1 MREGG
6 AENRNLEEREIQVVG
21 VFEERSS
28 DAPLSNPFVLVR
40 DNRGRAVLIWI
51 GRFEA
56 LAISMALEGAS
67 ADRPLTHDLLKNM
80 AERLGAQIDRV
91 VVDDLW
97 QDTFYAKIWMT
108 VNGKTISVDSRPSD
122 TIALALRAKCPV
134 YMTEAVLEEASR
146 PVEEITGG
154 SAEEEQGE

>member
-1 MREGG
+1 M
-6 AENRNLEEREIQVVG
+6 G
-21 VFEERSS
+21 VFEERSA
-28 DAPLSNPFVLVR
+28 DAPLSNPFVVVR

-56 LAISMALEGAS
+56 LAISMGLEGAS
-67 ADRPLTHDLLKNM
+67 SERPMTHELLKNM
-80 AERLGAQIDRV
+80 VERLGARIDRV

-97 QDTFYAKIWMT
+97 DSTFYAKIWMT
-108 VNGKTISVDSRPSD
+108 LNGKSIFVDSRPSD
-122 TIALALRAKCPV
+122 AIALALRAKCPL

-154 SAEEEQGE
+154 SGSEEEED